1 VVDDDLG
8 ALAGLLPGELLPG
21 ELLPGELLLGLEPP
35 VVDELQAP
43 RSTAMAA
50 ARAGTVERRR
60 RVTPHYSHNSPSGN
74 TRGRLRSIV

>member
-1 VVDDDLG
+1 LPAAWEVGDDDVG
-8 ALAGLLPGELLPG
+8 ALAGLLLG
-21 ELLPGELLLGLEPP
+21 ELLPGELLLGLELP

-60 RVTPHYSHNSPSGN
+60 VTPHYSHTWPNGN
-74 TRGRLRSIV
+74 TRRRLRSTV